1 MEAQDET
8 RRFVKVAY
16 FRGIRPPRDL
26 HDADRVMEWLDERG
40 IIDIEW
46 QKVRQM
52 MDNAR
57 NLERGEIDSSI
68 DMLIT

>member
-16 FRGIRPPRDL
+16 IGGIKPPRDL

-40 IIDIEW
+40 IVEREW

-52 MDNAR
+52 MDGAR
-57 NLERGEIDSSI
+57 NLERGEIDGI
-68 DMLIT
+68 DVIV

>member
-1 MEAQDET
+1 MEAQDGT

-16 FRGIRPPRDL
+16 VGGLKPPRDL

-40 IIDIEW
+40 IIEEEW

-52 MDNAR
+52 MDSAR
-57 NLERGEIDSSI
+57 TLERGEID
-68 DMLIT
+68 DVV